1 MAIIGWEWIV
11 IVGVVVIVF
20 LWGPRKIP
28 QLARA
33 VGQARKE
40 FDRGSNESI
49 SPGEERRVATGP
61 DDALIDTARKLGIA
75 TEGKTKDEIS
85 KEIVEKASASKA
97 KA

>member
-40 FDRGSNESI
+40 FDRGSNEST